1 MNKTLLAAPFVMG
14 LLFSAAASAVT
25 LDFEGFAHG
34 QVMDDEYEAV
44 RGVQIYATDRAQN
57 EWRKAVI
64 FDTRLPSTDG
74 DGDGDSDPDLKAPFA
89 GNPSSL
95 GPANPGN
102 VLIIQ
107 ENTNGCGDG
116 ICNHPDDHSGGGM
129 LIFQFDS
136 AVAVQSLDIFD
147 TEEAGGKLLFA
158 DMKGDVFKSID
169 IPVIGNGEWQQIL
182 FNGGKGIE
190 GVYYFAVKL
199 KGSGAIDNLTY
210 VPVPASV
217 WLFGSALAFLGA
229 RRRRAAA
236 RLAA

>member
-1 MNKTLLAAPFVMG
+1 MNKTLLAAPFVIG
-14 LLFSAAASAVT
+14 VLFSAAASAVT

-34 QVMDDEYEAV
+34 QVMDNEYLATH
-44 RGVQIYATDRAQN
+44 GVQIFATNKAQDQ
-57 EWRKAVI
+57 RRRAVI
-64 FDTRLPSTDG
+64 FDTTLPSTDG
-74 DGDGDSDPDLKAPFA
+74 DGDGDSDPDLKAPFD

-107 ENTNGCGDG
+107 EITNGCGDG
-116 ICNHPDDHSGGGM
+116 SCDHPDDHAQGGL
-129 LIFQFDS
+129 LIFKFDS
-136 AVAVQSLDIFD
+136 AVAVQSIDIFD

-158 DMKGDVFKSID
+158 DASGNVFQSID
-169 IPVIGNGEWQQIL
+169 IPAIGNGEWQQVL

-190 GVYYFAVKL
+190 GVHFFAVKL